1 MNEFVFEPMPERVND
16 YQLWLFGQTV
26 LFTNHG
32 DMYNGN
38 FALNGQTHLLS
49 WHTIDYNRAY
59 NRALYIDGVQV
70 KISNKAGMTDIYFMQ
85 ALASLHKLTAWQQY
99 ELFFEGFETYT
110 TEHITYEV
118 AGIEFYAE
126 TSMDD
131 TAWRYITEQDDDR
144 CWHKSRWFNGHD
156 YKPCLHHFRHWINST
171 IAYKEDYEK

>member
-1 MNEFVFEPMPERVND
+1 MNEFVFEPMPARVND
-16 YQLWLFGQTV
+16 YQLRLFGQNV
-26 LFTNHG
+26 LFTKHG

-49 WHTIDYNRAY
+49 LHDDGDKRL
-59 NRALYIDGVQV
+59 LYIDGVQV
-70 KISNKAGMTDIYFMQ
+70 KMGGEGGGTDIYFMQ

-126 TSMDD
+126 TSIDN
-131 TAWRYITEQDDDR
+131 TAWRYVTEDDDR
-144 CWHKSRWFNGHD
+144 CWHTSRWFNGMEF
-156 YKPCLHHFRHWINST
+156 KPCLHHFRHWINST
-171 IAYKEDYEK
+171 IAYKEDHEK